1 MFNIFTHCQKK
12 KAALEK
18 YADSLNK
25 IVNDHVK
32 QSPETSPQAILLQ
45 HAGNCDLAKYGDENQ
60 PAATKRKRTT
70 GGVTSKTTKRKK
82 AIPLEQQN
90 QNLNE
95 GTGEIRSAAHTK
107 KMAAKAQEA
116 SAVTAMQV
124 MQTSTAVSNSF
135 VRSFPSTTQYQV
147 RDKSDVTIP
156 ILIPPP
162 DHGPLVVV

>member
-32 QSPETSPQAILLQ
+32 QSPETSPQAILLK

-70 GGVTSKTTKRKK
+70 GGVTSKTTKRQK

-116 SAVTAMQV
+116 SAVTAMQ
-124 MQTSTAVSNSF
+124 ASNA
-135 VRSFPSTTQYQV
+135 
-147 RDKSDVTIP
+147 DV
-156 ILIPPP
+156 
-162 DHGPLVVV
+162 HGR